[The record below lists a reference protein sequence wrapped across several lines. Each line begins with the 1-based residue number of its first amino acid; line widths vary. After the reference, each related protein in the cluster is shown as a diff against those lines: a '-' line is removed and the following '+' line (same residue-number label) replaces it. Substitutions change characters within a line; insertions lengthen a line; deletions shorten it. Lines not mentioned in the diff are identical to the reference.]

1 MALIS
6 RVRASRRWRRSLN
19 SSRCCTFSDTLA
31 RSKGRQR
38 RLEIVVVI
46 AKLNQRLLSENFQQ
60 ALPQLRRVGCRLN
73 DGGQEMLL

>member
-1 MALIS
+1 MAPVAEFEQVLH
-6 RVRASRRWRRSLN
+6 LL
-19 SSRCCTFSDTLA
+19 TDTLA
-31 RSKGRQR
+31 RSKGRQH

-46 AKLNQRLLSENFQQ
+46 AKLNQRLFSEIFQQ